1 MIAVTAGREARSAPG
16 RPGEFRDHRWGV
28 WVTEL
33 VEPWGGQAPVSDH
46 AARRGVGLV
55 VPGVRQSGLVIST
68 ARRAAVPAVLLG
80 AELAAF
86 ALILGLTGSH
96 SLLGGLLWV
105 GLTVGMF
112 STAGAYRKRLTFSV
126 LTDLPR
132 LSGRVVA
139 ASALSLV
146 LSSAWGVSIPLATTI
161 GVTALVVVALLAF
174 RAISYAMIRMLRAN
188 GFVSHPT
195 LVIGAGQV
203 GTQIV
208 QVTLDHPEFGIAPV
222 GFLDSRPMISGDD
235 LPVPVVGDVDTLARA
250 IGQSAIEHVIIAF
263 TQSRESDVVGI
274 IRTCD
279 RLDCEIFFV
288 PRLFELSSQAHQM
301 EDLLGIPLVRLRRA
315 AYRTARWRLKR
326 VVDVAVSATALG
338 LLALPMLA
346 IAAALRIA
354 HGPGVLFRQIRIGL
368 DGRSFELL
376 KFRSMRSSS
385 QEEAATRWNIARDD
399 NLDTIGRLLRRSS
412 LDELPQLVNILRGDM
427 SLVGPRPER
436 PHFVAQ
442 FGALFPRYVSR
453 HRVPSGLTGWAQ
465 VNGLRGD
472 TSIEERARFDN
483 YYIEN
488 WSLWLDVRILLR
500 TLTSL
505 LRGS

>member
-1 MIAVTAGREARSAPG
+1 MTQSVESWAKQARDSQ
-16 RPGEFRDHRWGV
+16 R
-28 WVTEL
+28 
-33 VEPWGGQAPVSDH
+33 
-46 AARRGVGLV
+46 AARYDIGPVQPAR
-55 VPGVRQSGLVIST
+55 RQSGLLIST
-68 ARRAAVPAVLLG
+68 VRRVAVPAMLLV

-86 ALILGLTGSH
+86 ALVLTLTSSR
-96 SLLGGLLWV
+96 SLVGELVWV
-105 GLTVGMF
+105 ALTVVLF
-112 STAGAYRKRLTFSV
+112 STAGAYRKRLTFSL

-132 LSGRVVA
+132 LSGRVIA

-146 LSSAWGVSIPLATTI
+146 LTSPWNDQLPVATMI
-161 GVTALVVVALLAF
+161 GVTVLLLAVLLAF
-174 RAISYAMIRMLRAN
+174 RGAAYSVIKMLRAD
-188 GFVSHPT
+188 GLVSHAT

-203 GTQIV
+203 GSQIV
-208 QVTLDHPEFGIAPV
+208 NVTLEHPEFGITPV
-222 GFLDSRPMISGDD
+222 GFLDSRPLISGDD
-235 LPVPVVGDVDTLARA
+235 LPVPVVGGVDTLALA
-250 IGQSAIEHVIIAF
+250 IGQAGIERVIIAF
-263 TQSRESDVVGI
+263 TQSREADVVEI

-315 AYRTARWRLKR
+315 AYRTFRWRLKR
-326 VVDVAVSATALG
+326 VFDVLASAVA
-338 LLALPMLA
+338 LALLSIPMLA
-346 IAAALRIA
+346 IAATLRIA
-354 HGPGVLFRQIRIGL
+354 HGPGVIFRQVRIGL

-376 KFRSMRSSS
+376 KFRSMRPSSD
-385 QEEAATRWNIARDD
+385 EESATRWNISRAD
-399 NLDTIGRLLRRSS
+399 NLDTVGRLLRRSS

-442 FGALFPRYVSR
+442 FEALFPRYVSR

-472 TSIEERARFDN
+472 TSIAERARFDN
-483 YYIEN
+483 YYVEN
-488 WSLWLDVRILLR
+488 WSLWLDVKILLR
-500 TLTSL
+500 TFTSL